1 MRSHFSLPFDWW
13 TSLAAITEIWKQPLC
28 WCWKKKTCNKGMDS
42 QRFFKWLLLFI
53 SLFKLTN
60 SVLSL
65 LLRVTRK
72 LTSNAVYFRDL
83 TKKWYLL
90 FSWGKT
96 SKYHHSYNRV
106 LYLTSQQPLQGTN
119 FVGTIGKER
128 QPRKNGGGGVWRR
141 ESGGRSHSFPCHFF
155 PDPHHPLWEWLW
167 TLLISVSQM
176 LSGIYSKNIYLSF
189 REMYNI
195 PLFTVSYIFFH
206 SECVENQVL
215 LTAWIINHFV
225 AVMHESIVVFG
236 WIWKASQYELIKLLG
251 MKKNLFT
258 CATSLLIQVL
268 ISYVCALYII

>member
-1 MRSHFSLPFDWW
+1 
-13 TSLAAITEIWKQPLC
+13 
-28 WCWKKKTCNKGMDS
+28 MDS
-42 QRFFKWLLLFI
+42 QRFFKWVLLFI
-53 SLFKLTN
+53 SLFKLTI
-60 SVLSL
+60 SLLSL
-65 LLRVTRK
+65 YLRVTRK

-128 QPRKNGGGGVWRR
+128 QLRKNGGGGGERRR

-176 LSGIYSKNIYLSF
+176 LSGIYSKNINLSF

-225 AVMHESIVVFG
+225 AVMYESIVVLVEFV
-236 WIWKASQYELIKLLG
+236 KPVDMNQ
-251 MKKNLFT
+251 
-258 CATSLLIQVL
+258 
-268 ISYVCALYII
+268 

>member
-1 MRSHFSLPFDWW
+1 MRYHCSLPFDWW
-13 TSLAAITEIWKQPLC
+13 TSLAAITEICWKQPLC

-65 LLRVTRK
+65 YLRVTRK

-119 FVGTIGKER
+119 FVGTTGKER
-128 QPRKNGGGGVWRR
+128 QLRKNGGGGGVKEGEWRKK
-141 ESGGRSHSFPCHFF
+141 S
-155 PDPHHPLWEWLW
+155 
-167 TLLISVSQM
+167 
-176 LSGIYSKNIYLSF
+176 
-189 REMYNI
+189 
-195 PLFTVSYIFFH
+195 LFS
-206 SECVENQVL
+206 L
-215 LTAWIINHFV
+215 
-225 AVMHESIVVFG
+225 
-236 WIWKASQYELIKLLG
+236 
-251 MKKNLFT
+251 
-258 CATSLLIQVL
+258 SLLPRPLPPTLRVVVNSVNICVFNAIWGL
-268 ISYVCALYII
+268 L